1 MSVVKASPGTPI
13 KVTFI
18 DKVNSHVV
26 EMPVGNRTGYGM
38 QRSDF
43 TARCAEA
50 TAKSMFTHWIEPFH
64 TVDHVEPSW
73 AAYSTKGYLRS
84 FGPGQLDAAVMWVLH
99 NDKA

>member
-1 MSVVKASPGTPI
+1 MSVVSVSPGAPI

-18 DKVNSHVV
+18 DKTGGHVL
-26 EMPVGNRTGYGM
+26 ELPVRFPTGYGM
-38 QRSDF
+38 QRADF
-43 TARCAEA
+43 TARCAEIA
-50 TAKSMFTHWIEPFH
+50 AKAMFGHWVEPFR